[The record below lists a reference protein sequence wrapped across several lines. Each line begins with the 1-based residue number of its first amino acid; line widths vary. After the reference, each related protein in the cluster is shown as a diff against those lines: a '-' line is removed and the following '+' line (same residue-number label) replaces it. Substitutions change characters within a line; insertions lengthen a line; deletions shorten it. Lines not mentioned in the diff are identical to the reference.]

1 MTKPVTT
8 GCIKKEPD
16 PTWRTFNL
24 LLKRVSLDDPVGHL
38 FAVDISV
45 DYEKAT
51 PKQRLYNEIY
61 PSITEKQK
69 IIDIAERSVFQ
80 LIEQYNEA
88 GDGEPRSYR
97 ATKKAHVTLFQKRF
111 QPLYLEH
118 LSFLINRTGWQVT
131 KLYLHYSFEQE
142 RLKRNF
148 TLMNQRSRQNAKNS
162 IEKDFYKLM
171 NNANFEYDCRNNLD
185 NWQFIPIFDE
195 MNKVV
200 YLKRYYNYFDKEVS
214 KIVSS
219 FLISVEVEE
228 KYNDSLMK
236 LSKDHIF
243 YQIKLTALKTKK
255 QEGLEAGNAFENV
268 P

>member
-1 MTKPVTT
+1 
-8 GCIKKEPD
+8 
-16 PTWRTFNL
+16 
-24 LLKRVSLDDPVGHL
+24 
-38 FAVDISV
+38 
-45 DYEKAT
+45 
-51 PKQRLYNEIY
+51 
-61 PSITEKQK
+61 
-69 IIDIAERSVFQ
+69 
-80 LIEQYNEA
+80 
-88 GDGEPRSYR
+88 
-97 ATKKAHVTLFQKRF
+97 
-111 QPLYLEH
+111 
-118 LSFLINRTGWQVT
+118 
-131 KLYLHYSFEQE
+131 
-142 RLKRNF
+142 
-148 TLMNQRSRQNAKNS
+148 MNQRSRQNAKNS

-236 LSKDHIF
+236 LSKGHIF